1 MTSDEAHQEAVNQIL
16 DQFLPKLM
24 EHCDCVQVLV
34 SFPSETGGTAHNF
47 QGRGNWFARQGMAQE
62 FVNMDQAQT
71 LAHEIAKTEED

>member
-47 QGRGNWFARQGMAQE
+47 QGAGNWFARQGMARE

-71 LAHEIAKTEED
+71 FATEIARNSE